1 MLDDLGLGPAISWL
15 GRDFSKNTALDV
27 EVQIEG
33 ELIGLSEPL
42 RTCSYRVAQEAL
54 TNCVRHAG
62 ATTARVLLH
71 ESPAEV
77 VLTVQDNG
85 SGFAADSSGGIGL
98 LGMRERVEELNG
110 EFAVVSVPGA
120 GTLVRAILP
129 KAKMEKA

>member
-77 VLTVQDNG
+77 VLKFRTTAQD
-85 SGFAADSSGGIGL
+85 SPPIAPAA
-98 LGMRERVEELNG
+98 
-110 EFAVVSVPGA
+110 
-120 GTLVRAILP
+120 LVYWACANVL
-129 KAKMEKA
+129 KS